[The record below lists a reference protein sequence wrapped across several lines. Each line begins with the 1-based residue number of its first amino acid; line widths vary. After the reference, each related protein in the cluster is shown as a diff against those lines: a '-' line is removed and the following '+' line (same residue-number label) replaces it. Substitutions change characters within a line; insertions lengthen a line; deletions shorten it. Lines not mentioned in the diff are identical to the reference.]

1 LAGQGKLNTLPL
13 STFIELIKSEK
24 VAAAEEEIFDAVV
37 AYAKFQRDT
46 QVRRPSST
54 CHWHRSRE
62 TEQKCVECA

>member
-1 LAGQGKLNTLPL
+1 MAVQGKLNTLPL

-37 AYAKFQRDT
+37 AYVKFQRDS
-46 QVRRPSST
+46 QVPRPPPVRR
-54 CHWHRSRE
+54 WHRSRE